1 MSDVVAYQPPLL
13 AQAEKEDNAL
23 LLRQLIWLSV
33 PVLAENVL
41 HLFVGLTDTYL
52 ANHLPDTPNL
62 RPAAASAVGTISYL
76 LWFIGLIVGAIA
88 TGSTALIARAVGARH
103 RSLANSVCG
112 QSVLLAILLG
122 VVLGILLY
130 LGADQLVIATR
141 LQGPAKH
148 FARSYARML
157 SISLPFNTLML
168 VANACLRGAGDTL
181 SPALS
186 MIAVDVI
193 NMFFSASLTYGW
205 FGMPRMGFEGIAL
218 GTVIAYIAGGVIQF
232 VVLEIGRGG
241 IRLHRHRMR
250 PHWHTIK
257 RILKIGVPSGM
268 EWVLTWV
275 ANFAMIIIL
284 NQIDPTNA
292 MPAAHHNA
300 VRLEAMSYLSGFAIA
315 TAAATL
321 VGQSLGM
328 RNPRRATRSA
338 YLAYALGGGIM
349 TFFGIIFIFF
359 GRYLAN
365 WMSADAHIA
374 ELTAR
379 CLFITGFIQSFF
391 AAAIV
396 FGGALRG
403 AGDTFAVMIIN
414 LASIILIRF
423 LGVMIVGFYLR
434 LGLGAIW
441 VVLCTDLLCRGV
453 MMYLRFLHGGWRH
466 VEV

>member
-1 MSDVVAYQPPLL
+1 MSDFVAYQPPLL
-13 AQAEKEDNAL
+13 AQAKAEDNAR

-33 PVLAENVL
+33 PVLAENAL
-41 HLFVGLTDTYL
+41 HMLVGFTDTYL
-52 ANHLPDTPNL
+52 ANHLPDAPNL

-112 QSVLLAILLG
+112 QSVILAILLG
-122 VVLGILLY
+122 VVLAIFLY
-130 LGADQLVIATR
+130 IGADQLVLATR

-157 SISLPFNTLML
+157 AIALPFNTLML
-168 VANACLRGAGDTL
+168 VANACLRGAGDTI

-186 MIAVDVI
+186 MIAVDII
-193 NMFFSASLTYGW
+193 NMFFSGSLTFGW

-232 VVLEIGRGG
+232 VVLLVGRGG
-241 IRLHRHRMR
+241 IRLHMHRMR

-257 RILKIGVPSGM
+257 RILKIGVPSGT
-268 EWVLTWV
+268 EWVLTWI

-300 VRLEAMSYLSGFAIA
+300 VRLEAMSYLGGFAIA
-315 TAAATL
+315 TAAATM

-328 RNPRRATRSA
+328 RNPHRAKRSA
-338 YLAYALGGGIM
+338 YLAYALGGGMM
-349 TFFGIIFIFF
+349 TCFGIVFIVF
-359 GRYLAN
+359 GRYLA
-365 WMSADAHIA
+365 
-374 ELTAR
+374 
-379 CLFITGFIQSFF
+379 
-391 AAAIV
+391 
-396 FGGALRG
+396 
-403 AGDTFAVMIIN
+403 
-414 LASIILIRF
+414 
-423 LGVMIVGFYLR
+423 
-434 LGLGAIW
+434 
-441 VVLCTDLLCRGV
+441 
-453 MMYLRFLHGGWRH
+453 
-466 VEV
+466 

>member
-1 MSDVVAYQPPLL
+1 MSDAIAYQPPLL
-13 AQAEKEDNAL
+13 AQAQSEDNRQ
-23 LLRQLIWLSV
+23 LLRQLILLSA
-33 PVLAENVL
+33 PVLAENLL
-41 HLFVGLTDTYL
+41 HLFVNLTDTYL
-52 ANHLPDTPNL
+52 ANHLPDTPDL
-62 RPAAASAVGTISYL
+62 RTPAASAVGTIGYL
-76 LWFIGLIVGAIA
+76 IWFIGLIVGAIA

-112 QSVLLAILLG
+112 QSVLLAVLLG

-130 LGADQLVIATR
+130 LGADQLVTATR
-141 LQGPAKH
+141 LQGPAQH

-186 MIAVDVI
+186 MIAVDII
-193 NMFFSASLTYGW
+193 NMFFSASLTFGW
-205 FGMPRMGFEGIAL
+205 FGMPRMGFNGIAL

-257 RILKIGVPSGM
+257 RILRIGLPTGM
-268 EWVLTWV
+268 EWVLTWL

-300 VRLEAMSYLSGFAIA
+300 VRLEGMSYLGGFAIA

-321 VGQSLGM
+321 VGQNLGM
-328 RNPRRATRSA
+328 KNPKRATRCA
-338 YLAYALGGGIM
+338 YLAYVLGGGMM
-349 TFFGIIFIFF
+349 TFFGIIFILL
-359 GRYLAN
+359 GRYVAG
-365 WMSADAHIA
+365 WMSADAHIGQ
-374 ELTAR
+374 LTTR
-379 CLFITGFIQSFF
+379 CLFITGWIQPFF
-391 AAAIV
+391 AAAFV

-403 AGDTFAVMIIN
+403 AGDTLAVMIIN
-414 LASIILIRF
+414 LASIILVRF
-423 LGVMIVGFYLR
+423 VGVVIVGFYLR

-441 VVLCTDLLCRGV
+441 IVLCSDLFCRGV
-453 MMYLRFLHGGWRH
+453 MMYLRFANGRWKT
-466 VEV
+466 VQV

>member
-1 MSDVVAYQPPLL
+1 MSDAVAYTPPLV
-13 AQAEKEDNAL
+13 AQTEADDNRQ

-33 PVLAENVL
+33 PVLAENLL
-41 HLFVGLTDTYL
+41 HLFVSLTDTYL
-52 ANHLPDTPNL
+52 ANHLPDAPDL
-62 RPAAASAVGTISYL
+62 RPAAASAVGTIGYL
-76 LWFIGLIVGAIA
+76 IWFIGLTVGAIA
-88 TGSTALIARAVGARH
+88 TGSTAIIARAVGARH

-112 QSVLLAILLG
+112 QSVLLAIILG
-122 VVLGILLY
+122 CVLGILLY
-130 LGADQLVIATR
+130 FCADQLVVATR

-157 SISLPFNTLML
+157 SRSLPFNTLML

-186 MIAVDVI
+186 MIAVDII
-193 NMFFSASLTYGW
+193 NMFFSGSLTFGW
-205 FGMPRMGFEGIAL
+205 FGMPRMGFNGIAL

-250 PHWHTIK
+250 PHWHPIE
-257 RILKIGVPSGM
+257 RILRIGLPTGM
-268 EWVLTWV
+268 EWVLTWI

-300 VRLEAMSYLSGFAIA
+300 VRLEGMSYLGGFAIA

-321 VGQSLGM
+321 VGQNLGM
-328 RNPRRATRSA
+328 KNPRRATRCA
-338 YLAYALGGGIM
+338 YLAYVLGGGMM
-349 TFFGIIFIFF
+349 TFFGIIFITL
-359 GRYLAN
+359 GRYPAS
-365 WMSADAHIA
+365 WMAADPHIA
-374 ELTAR
+374 QLTTR
-379 CLFITGFIQSFF
+379 CLFITGWIQSFF
-391 AAAIV
+391 AAAFV

-403 AGDTFAVMIIN
+403 AGHTMAVMLIN
-414 LASIILIRF
+414 VLSIVLVRF
-423 LGVMIVGFYLR
+423 VGVVIVGFYLR

-441 VVLCTDLLCRGV
+441 IVLCTDLFCRGCL
-453 MMYLRFLHGGWRH
+453 MYLRFLHGAWKH

>member
-1 MSDVVAYQPPLL
+1 MSDVIAYESPLL
-13 AQAEKEDNAL
+13 AEQEQVDSAR

-88 TGSTALIARAVGARH
+88 TGSTALIARAVGAKH

-112 QSVLLAILLG
+112 QSVVLAILLG
-122 VVLGILLY
+122 VVVGVFLY
-130 LGADQLVIATR
+130 IGADQLVTATR
-141 LQGPAKH
+141 LQGPAQH

-157 SISLPFNTLML
+157 AISLPFNTLML

-181 SPALS
+181 SPAIS

-193 NMFFSASLTYGW
+193 NMFFSSSLTYGW
-205 FGMPRMGFEGIAL
+205 FGMPRLGFNGIAL
-218 GTVIAYIAGGVIQF
+218 GTVIAYIAGGIIQF
-232 VVLEIGRGG
+232 VVLQIGRGG
-241 IRLHRHRMR
+241 VRLHRHRMR

-284 NQIDPTNA
+284 NQIDPSNA

-300 VRLEAMSYLSGFAIA
+300 VRLEAMSYLGGFAIA
-315 TAAATL
+315 TAAATM

-328 RNPRRATRSA
+328 RNPKRATRCA
-338 YLAYALGGGIM
+338 YLAYALGGGM
-349 TFFGIIFIFF
+349 MAFFGGIFVLF

-379 CLFITGFIQSFF
+379 CLFITGFIQAFF

-414 LASIILIRF
+414 LASIIFIRF
-423 LGVMIVGFYLR
+423 AGVMIMGFYLR
-434 LGLGAIW
+434 MGLGTIW
-441 VVLCTDLLCRGV
+441 VVLCTDLLCRGI
-453 MMYLRFLHGGWRH
+453 MMYLRFLHGGWRT
-466 VEV
+466 VQV

>member
-1 MSDVVAYQPPLL
+1 
-13 AQAEKEDNAL
+13 
-23 LLRQLIWLSV
+23 
-33 PVLAENVL
+33 
-41 HLFVGLTDTYL
+41 
-52 ANHLPDTPNL
+52 
-62 RPAAASAVGTISYL
+62 
-76 LWFIGLIVGAIA
+76 
-88 TGSTALIARAVGARH
+88 
-103 RSLANSVCG
+103 
-112 QSVLLAILLG
+112 
-122 VVLGILLY
+122 
-130 LGADQLVIATR
+130 
-141 LQGPAKH
+141 
-148 FARSYARML
+148 
-157 SISLPFNTLML
+157 
-168 VANACLRGAGDTL
+168 
-181 SPALS
+181 
-186 MIAVDVI
+186 
-193 NMFFSASLTYGW
+193 
-205 FGMPRMGFEGIAL
+205 MPRLGFNGIAL

-232 VVLEIGRGG
+232 VVLLVGRGG
-241 IRLHRHRMR
+241 VRLHVHRMR

-257 RILKIGVPSGM
+257 RILKIGIPSGM

-328 RNPRRATRSA
+328 RNPLRATRSA

-349 TFFGIIFIFF
+349 TFFGIIFILF
-359 GRYLAN
+359 GKYLAS
-365 WMSADAHIA
+365 WMAADPHIA
-374 ELTAR
+374 DLTAR

-403 AGDTFAVMIIN
+403 AGDTMAVMFIN
-414 LASIILIRF
+414 LASILLIRF

-441 VVLCTDLLCRGV
+441 LILCTDLLCRGAL
-453 MMYLRFLHGGWRH
+453 MYLRFLHGGWRT
-466 VEV
+466 VQV